1 MITSIRG
8 GCAKTTSSA
17 GAISGYQ
24 PLALFFFIIIPSAY
38 KGKANKNIFPEVF
51 AVWFMCII
59 MLGIGVAVG
68 AVLMGVYLLDGK
80 GQDHRR
86 RDN

>member
-1 MITSIRG
+1 
-8 GCAKTTSSA
+8 
-17 GAISGYQ
+17 
-24 PLALFFFIIIPSAY
+24 
-38 KGKANKNIFPEVF
+38 
-51 AVWFMCII
+51 MCII
-59 MLGIGVAVG
+59 MLGIGVVVG